1 MENLQ
6 TIVELGEEIGLAGE
20 DLKEFVKEQQDRA
33 REERRLDR
41 ERRKGEDGREQE
53 RRKEEDEREQE
64 RQNKQ
69 EEREDRAAKAR
80 HAREMELALTQ
91 LKLEELRLSASAE
104 TRADKS
110 VSTRV
115 TPYLTVPKFDE
126 KQLDDVGKYLDMFES
141 IMRKNGTESE
151 R

>member
-6 TIVELGEEIGLAGE
+6 TIVELGKEIGLTGE

-41 ERRKGEDGREQE
+41 ERRKEEDEREQE

-69 EEREDRAAKAR
+69 EGARNERR
-80 HAREMELALTQ
+80 
-91 LKLEELRLSASAE
+91 KL
-104 TRADKS
+104 
-110 VSTRV
+110 
-115 TPYLTVPKFDE
+115 PMP
-126 KQLDDVGKYLDMFES
+126 
-141 IMRKNGTESE
+141 E

>member
-6 TIVELGEEIGLAGE
+6 TIVELGKEIGLTGE
-20 DLKEFVKEQQDRA
+20 HLKEFMKEQQDRA
-33 REERRLDR
+33 KEERRLDR
-41 ERRKGEDGREQE
+41 DPHKKEDEREQE

-69 EEREDRAAKAR
+69 EEREERAAKAR
-80 HAREMELALTQ
+80 HAREMELALMQ

-104 TRADKS
+104 ARVDKS

-126 KQLDDVGKYLDMFES
+126 KTA
-141 IMRKNGTESE
+141 R
-151 R
+151 